1 MFFLYLS
8 FIIDDKMKKVGKS
21 PEREQAYLVV
31 IVGFSS
37 VVLFSDAFTVGIDEN
52 TLVNFLGV

>member
-1 MFFLYLS
+1 
-8 FIIDDKMKKVGKS
+8 MKKVGKS

-31 IVGFSS
+31 IVGLSS